1 MQLHL
6 RVFTLAPALLL
17 GAMMTSNCGDGPD
30 RPSPSVA
37 SPTSV
42 GSANPST
49 PPFGAAPRLEK
60 AVTAIFPEHGT
71 SIPRDLLPLQNPL
84 GRSGVCF
91 AASFEGLPEQARSFR
106 MSVDGIEATL
116 QFEWT
121 VPAANNPRP
130 PRACY
135 VDSAKLGVGRHAI
148 AVQVRANSVPSSPV
162 IQAVTWEFDVR

>member
-1 MQLHL
+1 MRLHL
-6 RVFTLAPALLL
+6 PVVTLAPALLL
-17 GAMMTSNCGDGPD
+17 GAMLSANCGDGPD

-42 GSANPST
+42 GSTVPSVSA
-49 PPFGAAPRLEK
+49 FGPAPRLEK

-84 GRSGVCF
+84 GRTGVCF
-91 AASFEGLPEQARSFR
+91 AASFDGLPEQARSFR
-106 MSVDGIEATL
+106 ITLDGQEATL

-135 VDSAKLGVGRHAI
+135 TESARLTAGRHAV
-148 AVQVRANSVPSSPV
+148 AVQVRSTSVPSAPV
-162 IQAVTWEFDVR
+162 IQSVTWEFDVK